1 MKKPAIW
8 GIALAA
14 LAIAGMV
21 FTSQVEQSQP
31 HTAVFD
37 SHQPKSRVHSTS
49 KDRLMAEDLAK
60 TTTLFISSLSG
71 QLEKWANT
79 QGESLTDE
87 FQQELNEHP
96 YISGFSVLDKGGSPL
111 LAAGTLSTIDT
122 SLLIHQDN
130 GMHYSNPYNKNGN
143 TFMLMGK
150 DKDDGQRII
159 GEIDLSFIQS
169 YLAKTAAIADSSGT
183 FFVNGSDPNVQFSS
197 IDELPDEL
205 EAQTVPGLGWNI
217 YVKSD
222 DNVAIQSFH
231 ENQAVVKLPP
241 QINGNE
247 WAQKKGYELLA
258 DNHPFYIVK
267 DGNKELQRL
276 IEDLQQ
282 DETVLFAEPNYAFSN
297 QVRTVEKKVEP
308 NDEYFK
314 PYQWN
319 LKQIHADDGWNF
331 ANGTDTTIA
340 IIDTGVDPNHP
351 DLKGKLTEGYNAIDD
366 SSDYKDTN
374 GHGSHVA
381 GIAAAV
387 TNNIDGVAGVSWQS
401 KIMPIKVLDENGEG
415 SSYSV
420 ARGIYWAVDHGAD
433 VINMSLGDYYHSDLL
448 YEAIQYADKHDVV
461 IVSASGND
469 NSEEP
474 MYPAVYPE
482 VITVAA
488 VDQDRNRSFFSNFG
502 DHVDLAAPGENIPS
516 TYKDNQYAVLS
527 GTSMA
532 SPHVAGLAALLRS
545 ANPDLNNDQ
554 IGDLILG
561 ACDQLGD
568 GDYNVY
574 YGYGEMNV
582 QASLN
587 QNQPR

>member
-247 WAQKKGYELLA
+247 WAQK
-258 DNHPFYIVK
+258 
-267 DGNKELQRL
+267 R
-276 IEDLQQ
+276 
-282 DETVLFAEPNYAFSN
+282 
-297 QVRTVEKKVEP
+297 
-308 NDEYFK
+308 
-314 PYQWN
+314 
-319 LKQIHADDGWNF
+319 
-331 ANGTDTTIA
+331 
-340 IIDTGVDPNHP
+340 
-351 DLKGKLTEGYNAIDD
+351 
-366 SSDYKDTN
+366 DTN
-374 GHGSHVA
+374 
-381 GIAAAV
+381 
-387 TNNIDGVAGVSWQS
+387 
-401 KIMPIKVLDENGEG
+401 
-415 SSYSV
+415 
-420 ARGIYWAVDHGAD
+420 
-433 VINMSLGDYYHSDLL
+433 
-448 YEAIQYADKHDVV
+448 
-461 IVSASGND
+461 
-469 NSEEP
+469 
-474 MYPAVYPE
+474 
-482 VITVAA
+482 
-488 VDQDRNRSFFSNFG
+488 
-502 DHVDLAAPGENIPS
+502 
-516 TYKDNQYAVLS
+516 
-527 GTSMA
+527 
-532 SPHVAGLAALLRS
+532 
-545 ANPDLNNDQ
+545 
-554 IGDLILG
+554 
-561 ACDQLGD
+561 C
-568 GDYNVY
+568 
-574 YGYGEMNV
+574 
-582 QASLN
+582 
-587 QNQPR
+587 